1 MRREEKMKGVS
12 GIIIAFL
19 FLFGCTSSNRMLGV
33 SDKNLIDLTQNEE
46 EYELIVLD
54 PGFDAWFATTWSPA
68 KDRSQ
73 AYYSNWNYQYV
84 TEWNYK
90 ATRPHTS
97 NFFDTLIQ
105 YDPSIDYGI
114 KVERTLY
121 YYFRW
126 VDTKL
131 GIPIL
136 NTRPPGG
143 IL

>member
-1 MRREEKMKGVS
+1 MKNVS
-12 GIIIAFL
+12 GIIIVIL
-19 FLFGCTSSNRMLGV
+19 FLAGCTSSNRMMAV
-33 SDKNLIDLTQNEE
+33 SDENLIDITQNEE

-54 PGFDAWFATTWSPA
+54 PGFDTWFATTWSPS

-73 AYYSNWNYQYV
+73 AYYSSWNQQYV

-97 NFFDTLIQ
+97 NFFDNLIQ
-105 YDPSIDYGI
+105 YDTTIDYGI
-114 KVERTLY
+114 EVERKLY

-136 NTRPPGG
+136 NIRPPGG